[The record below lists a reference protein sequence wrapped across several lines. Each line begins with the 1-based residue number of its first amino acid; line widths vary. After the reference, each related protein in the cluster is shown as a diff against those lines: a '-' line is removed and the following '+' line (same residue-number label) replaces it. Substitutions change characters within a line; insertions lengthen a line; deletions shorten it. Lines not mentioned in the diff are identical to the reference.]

1 MTDPGSELTAGLS
14 GEGLCPEC
22 GDELH
27 LSALY
32 PHGRDSGGAIRKA
45 KVCLEQNLSFGL
57 ASDGTW
63 SIPVVPINLNDHVA
77 GPQRNKRQRKPGA
90 EGLDSK

>member
-1 MTDPGSELTAGLS
+1 VP
-14 GEGLCPEC
+14 EGKSLCPEC

-45 KVCLEQNLSFGL
+45 KICLEQRLSFGL

-63 SIPVVPINLNDHVA
+63 SVPVVPVNLNDSSVSH
-77 GPQRNKRQRKPGA
+77 QRDKRGQKTA
-90 EGLDSK
+90 TEGFDLK